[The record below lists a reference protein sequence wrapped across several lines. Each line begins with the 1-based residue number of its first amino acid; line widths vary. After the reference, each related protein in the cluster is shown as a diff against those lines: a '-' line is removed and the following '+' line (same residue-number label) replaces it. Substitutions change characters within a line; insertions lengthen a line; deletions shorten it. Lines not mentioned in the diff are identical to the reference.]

1 MALPYRTT
9 GSLKPTF
16 VSARLVGLAV
26 NLVYAF
32 ALVGLISKQPEPS
45 FARLRYRLGGDRPSQ
60 TTRLPLSLSRGKD
73 HDRHAIGG
81 EDHTNPPLIIAD
93 KGTTSVS
100 RSMRNR
106 SPPGYTSKAAR

>member
-60 TTRLPLSLSRGKD
+60 TTRLPLSLSRITGVGYNHSTIRVVSHRWLHRFRETGLKAS
-73 HDRHAIGG
+73 H
-81 EDHTNPPLIIAD
+81 LSSAD
-93 KGTTSVS
+93 G
-100 RSMRNR
+100 
-106 SPPGYTSKAAR
+106 PIL

>member
-60 TTRLPLSLSRGKD
+60 TTRLTMSLSRITG
-73 HDRHAIGG
+73 
-81 EDHTNPPLIIAD
+81 
-93 KGTTSVS
+93 VS
-100 RSMRNR
+100 
-106 SPPGYTSKAAR
+106 